1 MHYNYIASAVAA
13 NSAESSD
20 IDRQKFNI
28 THGDIEMQ
36 PKLTGAIRFLAAG
49 ALLLSPVL
57 GFAADADAVQKLLDK
72 AEIDNLLVRYT
83 HALDTLDP
91 DKYASVFT
99 VDAMFEQGEG
109 NARHGREE
117 IREIITGLI
126 TSREEREREG
136 TATPTLMHHV
146 MTNATL
152 EFVSDH
158 EAHHYAY
165 WMTIIGDGEGYRV
178 ASMGH
183 YEDVIVKQGGQ
194 WLIQNRKLLR

>member
-1 MHYNYIASAVAA
+1 
-13 NSAESSD
+13 
-20 IDRQKFNI
+20 
-28 THGDIEMQ
+28 MQ
-36 PKLTGAIRFLAAG
+36 PTRISTAVFLAA
-49 ALLLSPVL
+49 ATLLL
-57 GFAADADAVQKLLDK
+57 AAPASDAAEADTVQRLFDK

-99 VDAMFEQGEG
+99 EDAVFEQGQD
-109 NARHGREE
+109 NARHGRAE
-117 IREIITGLI
+117 IRSIITGLLD
-126 TSREEREREG
+126 SRAEREQAG

-152 EFVSDH
+152 EFVSDT

-165 WMTIIGDGEGYRV
+165 WMTILGGEDGYRV

-183 YEDVIVKQGGQ
+183 YEDVIVKKDGH